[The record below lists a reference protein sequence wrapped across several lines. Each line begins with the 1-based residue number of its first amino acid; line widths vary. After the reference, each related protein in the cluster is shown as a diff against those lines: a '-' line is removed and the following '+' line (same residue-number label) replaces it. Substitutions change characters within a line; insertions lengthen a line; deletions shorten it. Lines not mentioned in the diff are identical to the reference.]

1 MAVFT
6 YKGTS
11 RANASVRGT
20 IAASTPREARDQLRA
35 RGVAVQKLVEQK
47 ARTGSLAWARFRHR
61 RARQQWTGAVHELA
75 MMLHGGIPLLEALD
89 TIVQQHDGGLKVA
102 LIEVR
107 DKVAAGASLA
117 DALKDRPEL
126 FDPTDVHLVEVGEN
140 AGTLDAVLEQLA
152 EFRQRTAQFQDR
164 VFTSLMYPAFLVV
177 FGTAAAVFLM
187 TAVLPP
193 LLENILETTDELPL
207 PTQFVLSFSNFLV
220 SYGVWLGL
228 AVVLGIVA
236 FAWFV
241 RTDHGK
247 LLWHRTLLKIPVV
260 GPMIVKQSLS
270 RIAMIVGTLSR
281 SGIELTRA
289 IELAG
294 QSTRNAVLATALQEC
309 GTHIEAGAEIAEA
322 LEKTAVFPPLAVRV
336 FSVGQDSG
344 RLEEMLT
351 RLSAD
356 YDRQVETTSSRITAL
371 LEPILIVVLAIGV
384 GFLLLATILPILE
397 AGNVM
402 S

>member
-1 MAVFT
+1 MAVFS

-11 RANASVRGT
+11 HANVPVRGT
-20 IAASTPREARDQLRA
+20 VAASTPREARDQLRSQ
-35 RGVAVQKLVEQK
+35 GVAVQKLVEQK

-89 TIVQQHDGGLKVA
+89 TIVAQHDGRLKVA

-126 FDPTDVHLVEVGEN
+126 FDRTDVHLVEVGEN

-164 VFTSLMYPAFLVV
+164 VFTSLMYPCFLVV

-193 LLENILETTDELPL
+193 LLENILETSDELPW
-207 PTQFVLSFSNFLV
+207 PTQVVLGFSNFLV
-220 SYGVWLGL
+220 NYGVWLAVGL
-228 AVVLGIVA
+228 TLAMATFV
-236 FAWFV
+236 WFI
-241 RTDHGK
+241 RTDAGK
-247 LLWHRTLLKIPVV
+247 LFWHRTLLRVPVV
-260 GPMIVKQSLS
+260 GPMIIKQSLS
-270 RIAMIVGTLSR
+270 RVSMIVGTLSR

-294 QSTRNAVLATALQEC
+294 QSTRNAVLSTALAET
-309 GTHIEAGAEIAEA
+309 GAHIEAGSEIAEA
-322 LEKTAVFPPLAVRV
+322 LEKTEVFPPLAVRV

-351 RLSAD
+351 RLSSD

-384 GFLLLATILPILE
+384 SFLLLATILPILE